1 MNTVFT
7 SFHQKNVKNLGMSK
21 ELTAGELLK
30 LAIERA
36 GFDLVTAASM
46 SGLVRPTLSTWTNG
60 RAPFQPHKKLAHRD
74 ALDKLK
80 LKLGFSAEEYNSIL
94 AASQRDYS
102 ALNVAEF
109 KTKYQPADTSTA
121 PILLRA
127 IADPKTPSEDKEAAM
142 RAILLMLNFE
152 R

>member
-1 MNTVFT
+1 
-7 SFHQKNVKNLGMSK
+7 MSK
-21 ELTAGELLK
+21 EFTAGELLK
-30 LAIERA
+30 MAIERA
-36 GFDLVTAASM
+36 GYDLVTAASM

-60 RAPFQPHKKLAHRD
+60 RAPFQPHKKLSHRD

-102 ALNVAEF
+102 AAKVLESKA
-109 KTKYQPADTSTA
+109 KYQAHDTGTA

-127 IADPKTPSEDKEAAM
+127 IADPKTPQEDKDAAI
-142 RAILLMLNFE
+142 RAILSMLNSD
-152 R
+152 